1 MMYVSKYPKELIKRI
16 AEEIDAG
23 MICFLNT
30 DTLEVESVL
39 GESYTAFVMDD
50 VYEGYHQEVYDKV
63 DRWENM
69 IRFDPPV
76 SWQSFK
82 IMEDFVR
89 DCIPDNDTVKSYL
102 WNALSKRK
110 PFQHFK
116 GIIDNSRYRQHWFDF
131 KQSRLEQL
139 VSEQLDISEDAES

>member
-1 MMYVSKYPKELIKRI
+1 MMHVSKYPKELIKRI
-16 AEEIDAG
+16 AGEIDTG
-23 MICFLNT
+23 MICYLNPN
-30 DTLEVESVL
+30 TLEVESVL
-39 GESYTAFVMDD
+39 GESYYAFEDD
-50 VYEGYHQEVYDKV
+50 DYKEYYQEVYDKV
-63 DRWENM
+63 DRWENI

-82 IMEDFVR
+82 IMEDFIKN
-89 DCIPDNDTVKSYL
+89 CIPDNDTVKSYL

-116 GIIDNSRYRQHWFDF
+116 GIIDNSRYRQRWFDF

-139 VSEQLDISEDAES
+139 VSEQLDISGDAES